1 MRIVYP
7 EIGLERICGLFGVS
21 RQAHYKNE
29 RKLSDVLN
37 IHQKVVQL
45 VLEKRMDHPKLGGRK
60 LYHLLAEDLG
70 RLGLKMGR
78 DAFFDALSSH
88 NLLIKKK
95 RRKAVTTNSAHWF
108 RKYPNL
114 IKGLPVMGINQVWV
128 SDITYWRVNG
138 KFLYLC
144 LITDAYSR
152 KVMGH
157 ELSDNM
163 EAINNLRALHMAIT
177 STKGPL
183 EGLIHH
189 SDRGIQYCSHEYVQ
203 MLKSN
208 RILISMTENGDPLEN
223 AIAERIN
230 GILKQEYLQNY
241 TAENLEQAR
250 LFATKAINLYNNE
263 RPHLSC
269 GMETPQNVYQ
279 TNQKP
284 EKLWKNYWKKTTVN
298 QQQDLNPAVNLYQD

>member
-1 MRIVYP
+1 M
-7 EIGLERICGLFGVS
+7 
-21 RQAHYKNE
+21 
-29 RKLSDVLN
+29 
-37 IHQKVVQL
+37 

-60 LYHLLAEDLG
+60 LYHLLSEDLD

-78 DAFFDALSSH
+78 DAFFDTLSSH

-95 RRKAVTTNSAHWF
+95 RRKAVTTNSVHWF

-114 IKGLPVMGINQVWV
+114 IKELPILGINQVWV

-152 KVMGH
+152 KVMGY

-177 STKGPL
+177 SAGVQL
-183 EGLIHH
+183 EGLVHH

-208 RILISMTENGDPLEN
+208 QILISMTENGDPLEN

-230 GILKQEYLQNY
+230 GILKQEYLRNY
-241 TAENLEQAR
+241 TVENLEQAR
-250 LFATKAINLYNNE
+250 LFTTKAINLYNNE

-279 TNQKP
+279 TNHKP
-284 EKLWKNYWKKTTVN
+284 EKLWKNYWKKTIVN
-298 QQQDLNPAVNLYQD
+298 QQQDLNPTVNLYQD